1 MASRPVTVVE
11 LGSFI
16 RSAASAGL
24 DNLERAELIDFIARN
39 PAAGALVKGTGGL
52 RKVRWARSGAGK
64 SGGYRMI
71 YYFHDLDAPIY
82 AVLVYGKGSQADL
95 TSDQRKTAS
104 ILVADLKHAIR
115 DERKIGGEA

>member
-1 MASRPVTVVE
+1 
-11 LGSFI
+11 
-16 RSAASAGL
+16 
-24 DNLERAELIDFIARN
+24 
-39 PAAGALVKGTGGL
+39 
-52 RKVRWARSGAGK
+52 
-64 SGGYRMI
+64 MI

-115 DERKIGGEA
+115 DKRKIGGEA